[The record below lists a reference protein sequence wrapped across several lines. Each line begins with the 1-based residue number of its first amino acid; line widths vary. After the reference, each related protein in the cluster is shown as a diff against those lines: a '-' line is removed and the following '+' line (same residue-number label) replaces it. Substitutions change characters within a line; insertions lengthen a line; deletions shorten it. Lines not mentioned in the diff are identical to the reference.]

1 MYFVLQALAIAVLGS
16 LPIAKLGYALMG
28 SMEKPCTS
36 DGEIIG
42 NPEVIII

>member
-42 NPEVIII
+42 NPEGINI